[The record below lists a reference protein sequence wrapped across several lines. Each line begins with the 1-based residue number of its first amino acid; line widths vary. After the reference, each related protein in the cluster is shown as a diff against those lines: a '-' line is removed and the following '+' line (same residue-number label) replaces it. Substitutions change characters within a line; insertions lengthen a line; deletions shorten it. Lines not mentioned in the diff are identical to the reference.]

1 MPEFIMPTQGEV
13 GQPPV
18 TWGDL
23 DAFTQGYIS
32 GAFFTECNCDNEELE
47 DAEFSDLAPAT
58 LAAIIEDCADW
69 QLANGDDLSEAYQML
84 TAYDAERAGTDYWL
98 TRNGHGAGFWDRGLG
113 GIGDKLSDACR
124 RSSVD
129 VYRGD
134 DGKVYF
140 S

>member
-1 MPEFIMPTQGEV
+1 MPEFIMPTQGTV

-18 TWGDL
+18 AWGDL

-32 GAFFTECNCDNEELE
+32 GAFFTECHADNPELE
-47 DAEFSDLAPAT
+47 DAEFSDLDPAT

-69 QLANGDDLSEAYQML
+69 QAANRAALDEASAVREGYDD
-84 TAYDAERAGTDYWL
+84 ERAGTDYWL

-113 GIGDKLSDACR
+113 DVGDRLSAACR
-124 RSSVD
+124 YSSVD